1 MENKNNRIKIA
12 LIGDQNTG
20 KTKFAHY
27 IINKS
32 KIAEFSDYQPT
43 IGGSYCSKNIT
54 YNNKCYILDIWD
66 TSGQERYE
74 SLTILFYRDAKIILL
89 FFNYNN
95 KKSFQRAK
103 HFLTKIKTVN
113 KEPDLVIILIGNK
126 YDEKNYSDNNNNN
139 LNEEEVLEYAQ
150 ENNLLF
156 THLSILEKYSNGIN
170 EIFDKIINEYIIK
183 MKNK

>member
-1 MENKNNRIKIA
+1 M
-12 LIGDQNTG
+12 
-20 KTKFAHY
+20 
-27 IINKS
+27 
-32 KIAEFSDYQPT
+32 
-43 IGGSYCSKNIT
+43 
-54 YNNKCYILDIWD
+54 
-66 TSGQERYE
+66 
-74 SLTILFYRDAKIILL
+74 

-126 YDEKNYSDNNNNN
+126 YDEKNYSDNNNY
-139 LNEEEVLEYAQ
+139 LHEEKVLEFAQ